1 MHGDRRTVWFV
12 EFFCIVRS
20 APCRRVL
27 IEVSPSAYEYP
38 LLIKHLLHY
47 PMVHAPDQEI
57 VYRDVRRHSYR
68 VFRERIGRL
77 ASGLSEI
84 GVEPGDVVAVL
95 DWDSHRYLEC
105 YFAVP
110 MMGAVLQT
118 VNLSLPA
125 EALLYAMND
134 AAPSTVLVNADF
146 LPLMEK
152 LADKLPSVKTFVLLH
167 DHKEQ
172 PTTRLPIE
180 CEYEDML
187 QANSPFYQFPDFDEN
202 TRATTFHTTGTTGR
216 PKGVYFSHRQ
226 LVLHTLSV
234 AAEYGC
240 APSQGRIHRDDVY
253 MPLTPMFHVHAWGV
267 PYLYTLLGAKQVYP
281 GRYAPDVLLGLI
293 AREGVTFSH
302 CVPTILQMLLSAP
315 ASKNV
320 DLSKMKMV
328 IGGSALPRALARA
341 ALARGIDIFAGYG
354 QSESCPVLTGVHLTM
369 KQLEED
375 AEALVE
381 RRTAAGKPGPLVDL
395 RVVDADMSDMPRDGK
410 TQGEIVVRAPWLTM
424 GYLNDPAASEVL
436 WAGGYLHTGDVATWD
451 AEGTIH
457 IVDRIKDIIKSGGEW
472 ISSLQVEDI
481 ISEKS
486 GVVKAAVIAVKDAK
500 WGERPMALVVVEP
513 GFANDFAE
521 AAEQAIRAH
530 VKTYVE
536 KGVISKF
543 AIPDRVML
551 VKELPLTSVG
561 KLDKAA
567 LRERHL
573 RDDAA

>member
-1 MHGDRRTVWFV
+1 MS
-12 EFFCIVRS
+12 EN
-20 APCRRVL
+20 L
-27 IEVSPSAYEYP
+27 IEFSPSAYRYP

-57 VYRDVRRHSYR
+57 VYRDIRRQSYR

-77 ASGLSEI
+77 ASGLSQI
-84 GVEPGDVVAVL
+84 GVKPGNVVAVL

-110 MMGAVLQT
+110 MMGVVLQT
-118 VNLSLPA
+118 VNLSLPP
-125 EALLYAMND
+125 ESLLYVMND

-152 LADKLPSVKTFVLLH
+152 IADKLPSVRKYVMLH
-167 DHKEQ
+167 DRKEQ

-180 CEYEDML
+180 CEYEEML
-187 QANSPFYQFPDFDEN
+187 EANSPFFQFPDFDEN

-226 LVLHTLSV
+226 LVLHTLGIV
-234 AAEYGC
+234 AEYGP
-240 APSQGRIHRDDVY
+240 AESQGRIHREDVY
-253 MPLTPMFHVHAWGV
+253 MPLTPMFHVHAWGS
-267 PYLYTLLGAKQVYP
+267 PYLYTMMGSKQVYP

-293 AREGVTFSH
+293 AREGVTATH

-315 ASKNV
+315 GSKDV
-320 DLSKMKMV
+320 DLSKLKMV
-328 IGGSALPRALARA
+328 VGGSAMPRALVRA
-341 ALARGIDIFAGYG
+341 ALERGIDVYTGYG
-354 QSESCPVLTGVHLTM
+354 QSETCPMLTGVHLTREHLSED
-369 KQLEED
+369 LE
-375 AEALVE
+375 AQVG
-381 RRTAAGKPGPLVDL
+381 RRAAAGLPAPLVDL
-395 RVVDADMSDMPRDGK
+395 RIVNADMEDVPHDGM
-410 TQGEIVVRAPWLTM
+410 TRGEIVARAPWLTM
-424 GYLNDPAASEVL
+424 GYLNDPAASEQL
-436 WAGGYLHTGDVATWD
+436 WAGGYMHTGDVATWD
-451 AEGTIH
+451 ADGYIH

-472 ISSLQVEDI
+472 VSSIQVEDI

-500 WGERPMALVVVEP
+500 WGERPMALVIVEP
-513 GFANDFAE
+513 GFGGGSAE
-521 AAEQAIRAH
+521 AAEEAIRAH
-530 VKTYVE
+530 VKTYVD

-543 AIPDRVML
+543 AIPDRVMI

-561 KLDKAA
+561 KVDKTV

-573 RDDAA
+573 RDEAA

>member
-1 MHGDRRTVWFV
+1 MR
-12 EFFCIVRS
+12 
-20 APCRRVL
+20 ANL

-47 PMVHAPDQEI
+47 PMVHSPDQEI
-57 VYRDVRRHSYR
+57 VYRDLRRHSYL

-77 ASGLSEI
+77 ASGLSEL
-84 GVEPGDVVAVL
+84 GVKPGDVVAVL
-95 DWDSHRYLEC
+95 DWDTHRYLEC

-118 VNLSLPA
+118 VNLSLPP
-125 EALLYAMND
+125 EDLLYVMND
-134 AAPSTVLVNADF
+134 AVPSTVLVNADF
-146 LPLMEK
+146 LPLIEK
-152 LADKLPSVKTFVLLH
+152 IADKLPSVRKYVVLH
-167 DHKEQ
+167 DRKEQ

-180 CEYEDML
+180 CEYEKML
-187 QANSPFYQFPDFDEN
+187 EASSPFYQFPDFDEN

-226 LVLHTLSV
+226 LVLHTLGMI
-234 AAEYGC
+234 AEYGS
-240 APSQGRIHRDDVY
+240 AASQGRITREDVY

-267 PYLYTLLGAKQVYP
+267 PYLFTLLGAKQIYP

-293 AREGVTFSH
+293 AREGVTFTH
-302 CVPTILQMLLSAP
+302 CVTTILQMLLSAP
-315 ASKNV
+315 GSRDV
-320 DLSKMKMV
+320 DLSKLKMV

-341 ALARGIDIFAGYG
+341 AMARGIDVFAGYG
-354 QSESCPVLTGVHLTM
+354 QSEACPVLTGVHLTT

-395 RVVDADMSDMPRDGK
+395 RIVNAGMSDVPRDGH

-424 GYLNDPAASEVL
+424 GYLNDPAASEQL

-451 AEGTIH
+451 ADGTIH
-457 IVDRIKDIIKSGGEW
+457 IVDRIKDIIKTGGEW
-472 ISSLQVEDI
+472 ISSLQLEDI

-486 GVVKAAVIAVKDAK
+486 GVVRAAVIAVRDAK
-500 WGERPMALVVVEP
+500 WGERPVALVVVEP
-513 GFANDFAE
+513 GFASESEE
-521 AAEQAIRAH
+521 AAQQAIRAH
-530 VKTYVE
+530 VKTYVD

-543 AIPDRVML
+543 AIPDRVIL

-561 KLDKAA
+561 KIDKAV
-567 LRERHL
+567 LRKRHL
-573 RDDAA
+573 QEEAA